1 MIQEEK
7 ALETQD
13 AARMRAWL
21 EDVGGNIFLGEGRLK
36 SAKVSKKG
44 DKLTLVVKKG
54 KKKKKNETAD
64 QGTTA

>member
-13 AARMRAWL
+13 ATRMRAWL